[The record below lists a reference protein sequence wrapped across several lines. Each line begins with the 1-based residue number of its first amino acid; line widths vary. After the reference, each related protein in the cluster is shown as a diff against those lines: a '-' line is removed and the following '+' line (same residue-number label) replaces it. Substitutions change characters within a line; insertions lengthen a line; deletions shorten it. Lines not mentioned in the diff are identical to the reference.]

1 MCNTPCCV
9 APIVCSH
16 GYGCSKPNDVL
27 TYRRDFQWLGS
38 WPASRSLL
46 AVLMGSVPPVRVLL
60 CLFHLAIGFPQQL
73 TEGQLALG
81 DLLFMIEVSVLVM
94 IRESVLDV
102 TMLLFPK
109 RHNFLVTRSLL
120 RHVWRR
126 HQSATIY
133 HTLARMR
140 TIQATSISEA
150 RTIRLLS
157 RDSMLSK
164 PFQCQMRARACL
176 VDQAGAKLGVQ
187 CTQLQYSSATPQQAR
202 LRVTKA
208 HAYHRLGKVF
218 SYMPS

>member
-1 MCNTPCCV
+1 M
-9 APIVCSH
+9 ARFS
-16 GYGCSKPNDVL
+16 
-27 TYRRDFQWLGS
+27 R
-38 WPASRSLL
+38 PASRSLL

-60 CLFHLAIGFPQQL
+60 CLFHLAIGFPQRL

-81 DLLFMIEVSVLVM
+81 DLLFMIEVSVVVM
-94 IRESVLDV
+94 NRESVLDV
-102 TMLLFPK
+102 TK
-109 RHNFLVTRSLL
+109 SHNFLMTCSLL

-164 PFQCQMRARACL
+164 PFQYQMRARACL

-187 CTQLQYSSATPQQAR
+187 CTQLQCSSATPQQAR
-202 LRVTKA
+202 LRVAKA
-208 HAYHRLGKVF
+208 RAHHRLGKIF